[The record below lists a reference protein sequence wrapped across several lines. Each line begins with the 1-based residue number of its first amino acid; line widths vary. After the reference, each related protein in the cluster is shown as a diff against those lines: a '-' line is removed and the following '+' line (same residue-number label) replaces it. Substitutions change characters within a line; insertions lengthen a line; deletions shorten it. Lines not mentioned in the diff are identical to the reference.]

1 MHVHVHVNEELSS
14 VSIKLK
20 VQRSTYV
27 QYSSYSGF
35 NSAKR
40 TASASGCV
48 MTCHTLDNTR
58 KLNRRVWPLSDED
71 FTVFY
76 SFNYSG
82 GYRGSS

>member
-1 MHVHVHVNEELSS
+1 
-14 VSIKLK
+14 
-20 VQRSTYV
+20 
-27 QYSSYSGF
+27 
-35 NSAKR
+35 
-40 TASASGCV
+40 

>member
-20 VQRSTYV
+20 VQRT
-27 QYSSYSGF
+27 F
-35 NSAKR
+35 NIQAIQ
-40 TASASGCV
+40 ASILPNVLPVPSGCV
-48 MTCHTLDNTR
+48 MTCHILDNTR
-58 KLNRRVWPLSDED
+58 KLNRRVWLLSDED